1 MRRRSKNKKSDRN
14 LATVKKGG
22 KMMDH
27 PFAESS
33 SSVEESPLDD
43 APPPPYESLIFEKE
57 EADQN
62 ENPVAC

>member
-1 MRRRSKNKKSDRN
+1 
-14 LATVKKGG
+14 
-22 KMMDH
+22 MMDH